1 MMSEVLQG
9 DFGVFVQWREDR
21 SRNTF
26 ENASF
31 SAAILR
37 RAGIPAA
44 LLVAHR
50 WDMARALWS
59 FRAGGYPVAP
69 MPTHKGQ
76 TLSLS
81 VAAFWLQVSALRDS
95 YYALHELIGLA
106 WYQGQYGHL

>member
-37 RAGIPAA
+37 RARIPAA
-44 LLVAHR
+44 LVVAHR

-69 MPTHKGQ
+69 MPTHKGKLCRFPWRRSGRKCPRYG
-76 TLSLS
+76 TATMRFTSLS
-81 VAAFWLQVSALRDS
+81 DWP
-95 YYALHELIGLA
+95 
-106 WYQGQYGHL
+106 